1 MVNISRLPSIPKV
14 PTIRASGFT
23 KILIGLA
30 VIALIIF
37 FTCVAIIPAGHVGV
51 VDRLGIVRDQE
62 MMPGLNLKDPIAG
75 VHEMTTKIQQYEYKN
90 INGTLTSEGLEVI
103 MDASVQWH
111 LEPSKASDIYKTVSG
126 DYFDT
131 LLTPAF
137 MGILRDEVKRYT
149 GEAIYTQ
156 KSTAIQNETENRLKQ
171 ELGNRGIIIDRV
183 WLRGIILPIEL
194 TDKIKAKLGEEQEVQ
209 KMGFTVQKQKKEAE
223 RLLIEAEA
231 QSAANQKIATSI
243 SDKLVNWEI
252 AKALNKNQ
260 GAVYVL
266 GGGNGN
272 TLLNVGASSPKS

>member
-1 MVNISRLPSIPKV
+1 MARFDRLSKI

-23 KILIGLA
+23 KISFGFA
-30 VIALIIF
+30 VIAVIIF
-37 FTCVAIIPAGHVGV
+37 FTCIAIVPAGNVGV

-62 MMPGLNLKDPIAG
+62 LNPGFSVKDPIAG
-75 VHEMTTKIQQYEYKN
+75 VHMMSTKIQQHEYQD
-90 INGTLTSEGLEVI
+90 IRGTLTSEGLEVI

-126 DYFDT
+126 EYVDT

-137 MGILRDEVKRYT
+137 MGIIRDEVKRYT

-156 KSTAIQNETENRLKQ
+156 KSTAIQNETENRLKA
-171 ELGNRGIIIDRV
+171 ELGPRGIIIDRV
-183 WLRGIILPIEL
+183 WLRGITLPTEL
-194 TDKIKAKLGEEQEVQ
+194 TDKIKSKLGEEQEVQ

-223 RLLIEAEA
+223 RLLIEADA
-231 QSAANQKIATSI
+231 QAAANQKIGASI
-243 SDKLVNWEI
+243 SDTLVNWEI

-266 GGGNGN
+266 GGGTRGGI
-272 TLLNVGASSPKS
+272 LLNAGQNLKSI

>member
-1 MVNISRLPSIPKV
+1 MIGFERLPKI
-14 PTIRASGFT
+14 PTIRAGGFT

-30 VIALIIF
+30 VIAVIIF
-37 FTCVAIIPAGHVGV
+37 FTCVAIVPAGNVGV

-62 MMPGLNLKDPIAG
+62 MNPGFNIKDPVAG
-75 VHEMTTKIQQYEYKN
+75 IHAMSTKVQQHEYQN
-90 INGTLTSEGLEVI
+90 IRGTLTSEGLEVI

-126 DYFDT
+126 EYFDT

-137 MGILRDEVKRYT
+137 LGIIRDEVKRYT

-156 KSTAIQNETENRLKQ
+156 KSTAIQNETENRLKE
-171 ELGNRGIIIDRV
+171 ELGPRGIIIDRV
-183 WLRGIILPIEL
+183 WLRGITLPPEL
-194 TDKIKAKLGEEQEVQ
+194 TDRIKAKLGEEQDVQ

-223 RLLIEAEA
+223 RLLIEADA
-231 QSAANQKIATSI
+231 QAAANQKIDASI
-243 SDKLVNWEI
+243 SDTLVNWEI

-266 GGGNGN
+266 GGGTGGN
-272 TLLNVGASSPKS
+272 VLLNTGTQSLKPS